1 MTTLHW
7 VLIGLIVCW
16 LYSGVRGTVKLYI
29 GYGFV
34 MAAQDAAVEG
44 RSQAGVVKVDSVIA
58 FCYILLDACLNL
70 LFYSVVC
77 LDPRKQTTWNLL
89 TGRLCIYNAA
99 DYGKDAW
106 PVLRWWFAY
115 HKWWADVFA
124 AFLDGKDIRGDYDH
138 VKGINRKFDW
148 LGALRVKA

>member
-1 MTTLHW
+1 MTTLQLVILGLVALW
-7 VLIGLIVCW
+7 FTIGCIA
-16 LYSGVRGTVKLYI
+16 TVWLYI

-34 MAAQDAAVEG
+34 MNAQDAAIQG
-44 RSQAGVVKVDSVIA
+44 RSQDVVVKVDSLIA
-58 FCYILLDACLNL
+58 IGYILLDTYLNL
-70 LFYSVVC
+70 LFYSIVC